1 MSDLVEKIVRILD
14 EKKAEDIV
22 AIQIDELT
30 ILSDY
35 FIIATGTSN
44 THVRSLAEEV
54 EDRLQKEAGVEP
66 AAVEGRATGWVL
78 MDYGEVL
85 VHLFTKDA
93 REYYNLE
100 RLWTDGSQLDLR
112 ALLSED

>member
-1 MSDLVEKIVRILD
+1 MNELVNKIVRILD

-22 AIQIDELT
+22 AIRIDELT

-44 THVRSLAEEV
+44 THVHALADEV
-54 EDRLQKEAGVEP
+54 EDRLKKQDNVVP

-78 MDYGEVL
+78 MDYGEVM
-85 VHLFTKDA
+85 VHLFTRDA

-100 RLWTDGSQLDLR
+100 RLWTDGAQLDI
-112 ALLSED
+112 SELTSEN